1 MPTPP
6 FVMVLLTSGIIGL
19 ARATQAPAPSHT
31 PVPTTTPAP
40 SINIEAITQDAKTD
54 FILEKMAKLES
65 NTNWLVDRIMRIFPE
80 DK

>member
-1 MPTPP
+1 MINENFQILYINSKNLSKT
-6 FVMVLLTSGIIGL
+6 
-19 ARATQAPAPSHT
+19 
-31 PVPTTTPAP
+31 

-65 NTNWLVDRIMRIFPE
+65 NTNWLVDRIMIIFPE